1 MLARACPLVCN
12 PGGTRPQNVR
22 RRVWMSLASRVLNAE
37 FTDLALGL
45 GRACKQGLSHI
56 LPDRTALKIGA
67 GNTLGRR
74 GYDRCDTTEMRLPA
88 HPAAH
93 DVIVIDGFDPAED
106 ALMAEV
112 ETAED
117 VGVLGQSVL
126 DDGVLISFD
135 NGLRAFLPGLTEP
148 VPESSIL
155 IVSRFAQPDADARI
169 APEYTGL
176 DAEALPVPGF
186 DETEDVLIV
195 DPSGSADVSVTGQT
209 VTDEGLLVRLSSGS
223 VICLEGL
230 CAPIDPALIMTRPP
244 RKRAVA

>member
-1 MLARACPLVCN
+1 
-12 PGGTRPQNVR
+12 
-22 RRVWMSLASRVLNAE
+22 MSLALRVLHGAFANC
-37 FTDLALGL
+37 ALL
-45 GRACKQGLSHI
+45 FGRACRQSVSNLLSGGSV
-56 LPDRTALKIGA
+56 PDTAA
-67 GNTLGRR
+67 TVSLGRR
-74 GYDRCDTTEMRLPA
+74 DYDRSDAIAMR
-88 HPAAH
+88 PAAPPADA
-93 DVIVIDGFDPAED
+93 DVIVINGFDPAED